1 MSQGYNPYDEMLQV
15 LEKAASLAGIEEN
28 DYISIKYPERELKVS
43 LPVLMDDGTERMF
56 EGYRVQHSTVRGPAK
71 GGIRYHQDVNIDEVK
86 ALAAWMTF
94 KCAVVGI
101 PYGGGKGA
109 VKVDRFKISKNELQ
123 RLTRR
128 YTAAIAPIIGPEK
141 DIPAPDVGSD
151 GEIMGWIVDTYS
163 TLNGKLTPG
172 VVTGKPIEIGGSLG
186 RTEATG
192 RGVMIITTETCK
204 HLGLKNEDCR
214 VAVQGLGNVGSISA
228 KLLHQEGFKVVAV
241 SDVSGGIYDPDGL
254 DIPKI
259 LAYVGQGREY
269 LLEKFDAGKATR
281 ISNQELL
288 VCDCDILVPAA
299 LENQIDENVA
309 EKLKAKVVVE
319 AANGPTTV
327 KGDEVLSK
335 RGIEVVP
342 DILANAG
349 GVVVSYFEWVQNIQN
364 FYWGE
369 AEVNERLQAIMTK
382 AFAGVL
388 EAGKKYRTNMRM
400 GAYIVALEKV
410 IKAKKIRGLFP

>member
-15 LEKAASLAGIEEN
+15 LDKAATLAGIPEN
-28 DYISIKYPERELKVS
+28 DYISVKYPERELKVS
-43 LPVLMDDGTERMF
+43 LPVRMDDGTEQVF
-56 EGYRVQHSTVRGPAK
+56 EGYRVQHSSVRGPSK

-109 VKVDRFKISKNELQ
+109 VKVDRFKISKGELE
-123 RLTRR
+123 RITRR
-128 YTAAIAPIIGPEK
+128 YAAAIAPIIGPEK

-163 TLNGKLTPG
+163 ALQGKLTPG

-192 RGVMIITTETCK
+192 RGVMIITTETCRY
-204 HLGLKNEDCR
+204 LGLKNEDCR

-259 LAYVGQGREY
+259 LSYVGQGREY
-269 LLEKFDAGKATR
+269 LLDKFDAGKATR

-369 AEVNERLQAIMTK
+369 AEVNERLQSIMTK
-382 AFAGVL
+382 AFQGVL
-388 EAGKKYRTNMRM
+388 ETGKKFKTNMRM

>member
-1 MSQGYNPYDEMLQV
+1 MSHTYNPYEEMLEV
-15 LEKAASLAGIEEN
+15 LSKAAALAGIPEN
-28 DYISIKYPERELKVS
+28 DYISVKYPERELKVS
-43 LPVLMDDGTERMF
+43 LPVLMDDGTEQVF
-56 EGYRVQHSTVRGPAK
+56 EGYRVQHSSVRGPSK
-71 GGIRYHQDVNIDEVK
+71 GGIRYHQDVNLDEVK

-109 VKVDRFKISKNELQ
+109 VKVDRFKLSKGELQ

-128 YTAAIAPIIGPEK
+128 YAAAIAPIIGPEK

-163 TLNGKLTPG
+163 ALQGKLTPG

-228 KLLHQEGFKVVAV
+228 KLLHAEGFKVVAV

-259 LAYVGQGREY
+259 LAYVSQGREY
-269 LLEKFDAGKATR
+269 LLDKFDAGKATR

-288 VCDCDILVPAA
+288 LCDCDILVPAA

-309 EKLKAKVVVE
+309 EKLKAKVVIE

-327 KGDEVLSK
+327 KGDEVLAK

-349 GVVVSYFEWVQNIQN
+349 GVAVSYFEWVQNLQN
-364 FYWGE
+364 FYWE
-369 AEVNERLQAIMTK
+369 EELVNERLRSIMTK
-382 AFAGVL
+382 AFADVL
-388 EAGKKYRTNMRM
+388 ETGKKFKTNMRM
-400 GAYIVALEKV
+400 GAYIVALQKV

>member
-1 MSQGYNPYDEMLQV
+1 MSHTYNPYEEMLQV
-15 LEKAASLAGIEEN
+15 LGKAAAIAGIPEN
-28 DYISIKYPERELKVS
+28 DYVSVKYPERELKVS
-43 LPVLMDDGTERMF
+43 LPVIMDDGTEQVF
-56 EGYRVQHSTVRGPAK
+56 EGYRVQHSSVRGPSK
-71 GGIRYHQDVNIDEVK
+71 GGIRYHQDVNLDEVK

-109 VKVDRFKISKNELQ
+109 VKVDRFKLSKGELQ

-128 YTAAIAPIIGPEK
+128 YAAAIAPIIGPEK

-163 TLNGKLTPG
+163 ALQGKLTPG

-204 HLGLKNEDCR
+204 HLGLKKEDCR

-228 KLLHQEGFKVVAV
+228 KLLYSEGFKVVAV

-259 LAYVGQGREY
+259 LAYVSQGREY
-269 LLEKFDAGKATR
+269 LLDKFDAGKAAR

-288 VCDCDILVPAA
+288 LCDCDILVPAA

-309 EKLKAKVVVE
+309 EKLKAKVVIE

-327 KGDEVLSK
+327 KGDEVLQK

-349 GVVVSYFEWVQNIQN
+349 GVAVSYFEWVQNLQN
-364 FYWGE
+364 FYWE
-369 AEVNERLQAIMTK
+369 EELVNDRLRSIMTK
-382 AFAGVL
+382 AFADVL
-388 EAGKKYRTNMRM
+388 ETGKKFKTSMRM